1 MEEERQWPPT
11 RSRVVAVAIIVSF
24 VASSLIGGAAIIWAV
39 VDDYT
44 TAPWGLV
51 FAPLGVFIGGIAA
64 ALPSIMMALLLQRLK
79 LKARSH
85 LVVSMLLGAA
95 VGGLFAW
102 PMFHGEPVLPA
113 FTVVFAA
120 AGMVSGWIY
129 HRMIYA
135 HR

>member
-24 VASSLIGGAAIIWAV
+24 FASSLIAVAAIIWAV

-44 TAPWGLV
+44 TAPWGLIV
-51 FAPLGVFIGGIAA
+51 APLGVFIGGIAA
-64 ALPSIMMALLLQRLK
+64 ALPSMGMALLLEQLRLD
-79 LKARSH
+79 AGWH
-85 LVVSMLLGAA
+85 LVVSMLLGA
-95 VGGLFAW
+95 VLGGLFAW
-102 PMFHGEPVLPA
+102 PMFHGEPVLP
-113 FTVVFAA
+113 VFAA
-120 AGMVSGWIY
+120 VFAAVGMVSGLTY